1 MPAAKPKADGPYGR
15 CPAVA
20 EGDFF
25 RDKVALLADPPLG
38 ASPDPLLHMSNTN
51 KLINDCFAHDKKRML
66 HDEAIRILRQRIG
79 PVASHEPVKLS
90 DAAGRTLATAAAAPR
105 PIPAHANAAVDG
117 FSFAVVDYDAN
128 AGAEMPVEGRA
139 AAGHRVTGTPVAG
152 TAMRILTGA
161 VMPEGHDTV
170 VMQED
175 VRFGTIAGR
184 PVVAIPA
191 GLKRGANV
199 RRAGEDVAQGEVLL
213 QAGSL
218 LRPQDLAALASIG
231 AGEVEC
237 FARLEVGIVSTG
249 DEVVRAGAKLAA
261 GQVYDANAPM
271 LAALVASAG
280 AIPVDLGVF
289 PDNLEEVKTRLA
301 RAAQTVD
308 VVISSGGA
316 SRGEED
322 HVVTA
327 LDALGKRHLW
337 QLAIKPGRPMS
348 FGQIGDCVMLGL
360 PGNPVAVFVCFL
372 LYVWPLLRRMGGAA
386 QWPEPTRYRLP
397 ALFAYPGRKVGR
409 REFWRGISRE
419 TATGLAV
426 DKFARDG
433 SGLISGLRAAD
444 GLIDIPEDVAE
455 IRAGDSV
462 AFIPFSQFG
471 ILGH

>member
-1 MPAAKPKADGPYGR
+1 
-15 CPAVA
+15 V
-20 EGDFF
+20 
-25 RDKVALLADPPLG
+25 DKLTRLIHLDLRLDSISAMSKTSKLLD
-38 ASPDPLLHMSNTN
+38 
-51 KLINDCFAHDKKRML
+51 DCFAHDKKRML
-66 HDEAIRILRQRIG
+66 HDEAIGVLKQRIG
-79 PVASHEPVKLS
+79 PVAGQERVKLS
-90 DAAGRTLATAAAAPR
+90 DAAGRLLFAAAVAPH
-105 PIPAHANAAVDG
+105 PIPAHTNAAVDG
-117 FSFAVVDYDAN
+117 FSFAAADYDPD
-128 AGAEMPVEGRA
+128 AGSEMPVDGRA
-139 AAGHRVTGTPVAG
+139 AAGHRIAQRPAAG
-152 TAMRILTGA
+152 AAARIFTGA

-175 VRFGTIAGR
+175 VRFGTIAEG

-191 GLKRGANV
+191 GLRRGANV
-199 RRAGEDVAQGEVLL
+199 RRAGEDVAEGEVLL

-237 FARLEVGIVSTG
+237 FARLKVGIVSTG
-249 DEVVRAGAKLAA
+249 DEVVRAGAKLTP

-280 AIPVDLGVF
+280 ATPIDLGIL
-289 PDNLEEVKTRLA
+289 PDDLQEVKTRLA

-308 VVISSGGA
+308 VIISSGGA

-372 LYVWPLLRRMGGAA
+372 LYVWPLLLRMGGAA
-386 QWPEPTRYRLP
+386 RWPEPTRYRLP
-397 ALFAYPGRKVGR
+397 ALFAFPGRKVGR
-409 REFWRGISRE
+409 REFWRGTSRE
-419 TATGLAV
+419 TANGLGV

-444 GLIDIPEDVAE
+444 GLIDVPEDVPE
-455 IRAGDSV
+455 IKQGDSV

-471 ILGH
+471 ILGN